1 VGAAFKQRVHVQL
14 LAVTLHI
21 AAQPSNTFDPRVA
34 FGAGIDGHE
43 AGETAAKLT
52 PANIKH
58 MRSAGLRPLAYRLR
72 TELAGEAW
80 HWSSHGTWSDPKNQ
94 QGYWT
99 GDSADPADAANVSF
113 GYRLPRRGNSIDQA
127 NNDDY
132 SRIDDGDPS
141 TFWKSNPYLGNR
153 PQWIA
158 ADFGRTERIS
168 TVRINWAEPHA
179 TSWHADYST
188 EQFPNLNSTEGWQPL
203 SQGKPHN
210 VRWLRIALERSSGT
224 ATSRDDTGFAIREL
238 MAGST
243 DADGAFRDLI
253 RHAPARTR
261 QTTIYVSST
270 DPWHR
275 AQDRDPK
282 IEQPGIDFTFQ
293 SGLGNGLPVLMAAP
307 VLYDTP
313 ENTAAL
319 MAYLQAKHYSVTD
332 VELGEEPEEQFV
344 SPEDYAE
351 LSRKTMAAIRAK
363 GVMPHF
369 GGPSLILLHPH
380 LATDAEWMA
389 RLYRDHRAAGTL
401 DAVSF
406 FSFEWYPFDDICASV
421 PKQLAQSAQLFS
433 GALAKIAAAGIPR
446 TMPWYMTEYGFS
458 AYGAQA
464 EVDLPGAILNAESV
478 ALFLTQGGTRTYLYG
493 YEPGELLHDRPCTW
507 GNNMILLDGKPTAT
521 YWAARLLTE
530 AWSASEGGSH
540 QTFPVT
546 TNNPLVSAYALKRP
560 SGQISLLLFN
570 KNPTKSESI
579 TLLIGAT
586 YEVTQFSSAQYRWQA
601 AGEQSRVTLSNP
613 PKHTRQTSNQLTLP
627 PYSITVALAHGVK

>member
-1 VGAAFKQRVHVQL
+1 MGAAFKQRVHVQL

-43 AGETAAKLT
+43 AGEAAARLT
-52 PANIKH
+52 PANIKQ

-80 HWSSHGTWSDPKNQ
+80 HWSSHGTWSDSVHQ

-99 GDSADPADAANVSF
+99 GDASAPADAADVSY

-141 TFWKSNPYLGNR
+141 TFWKSNPYLGSR

-158 ADFGRTERIS
+158 ADFGRSERIS

-179 TSWHADYST
+179 TKWRAEYST

-203 SQGKPHN
+203 PQGQPHN

-224 ATSRDDTGFAIREL
+224 AAGRDDTGFAIREL
-238 MAGST
+238 TAGLM
-243 DADGAFRDLI
+243 DANGTFRDRI

-261 QTTIYVSST
+261 QTTMYVSST

-275 AQDRDPK
+275 AQDRDSK

-293 SGLGNGLPVLMAAP
+293 NGLSNSLPVLMAVP

-319 MAYLQAKHYSVTD
+319 MAYLQAKHYPVTD

-351 LSRKTMAAIRAK
+351 LSRTVMAAIRAK
-363 GVMPHF
+363 GMMPHF

-389 RLYRDHRAAGTL
+389 RLYRDHRSAGTL

-421 PKQLAQSAQLFS
+421 AKQLALSAQLLN
-433 GALAKIAAAGIPR
+433 GALSKIAAAGIPR

-458 AYGAQA
+458 AYGSQA

-530 AWSASEGGSH
+530 AWAAPEGGFH

-546 TNNPLVSAYALKRP
+546 TDNPLVSAYALKRP

-570 KNPTKSESI
+570 KNPVTAESV
-579 TLLIGAT
+579 TVPFEDS
-586 YEVTQFSSAQYRWQA
+586 YEVTQFSHAQYSWQA
-601 AGEQSRVTLSNP
+601 AGEQSRVALSNP
-613 PKHTRQTSNQLTLP
+613 PKHTQHTSNHLTLP
-627 PYSITVALAHGVK
+627 PYSITVALAHGR